1 MKTPY
6 LPFTLCVIERK
17 VRFRKTLPMYRL
29 PPYIITIILL
39 LCLLPF
45 KAQALSIDDV
55 RFGVHPEKTRMV
67 VELSEAVEFKTFVL
81 QGPYRVVV
89 DLPEFSWRVGSIE
102 KPKGAIIS
110 NVRHGVQKPG
120 ISRLVIDTTQP
131 VALRSAFV
139 LPAAAGKNNR
149 LVIDFEPVSAA
160 AFEQSKDRAY
170 GRLNSGIIPDAP
182 EQPIAAAAT
191 VPPYK
196 PVPSAQIVPQK
207 KPPFKQV
214 KPIIVID
221 PGHGGQDPGA
231 VGAGKRREKDV
242 VFAAAKQLKEQ
253 LEQTG
258 LYEVRLTRTSDKYI
272 KLHQRVAYAREHE
285 ADLFISLHADSI
297 DNPGVRGASVYTL
310 SDKASD
316 KQTAM
321 LAARENQADLIA
333 GVDLSHED
341 KEVADILIDLAMRDT
356 MNQSKFLANTLVDTM
371 GARGMKMLP
380 RPHRYAG
387 FAVLK
392 APDVPSVLI
401 EMGFMSNNS
410 EASMLSTSDYQRK
423 VASSIVDGVNV
434 YFSKVRKNNRS

>member
-1 MKTPY
+1 M
-6 LPFTLCVIERK
+6 F
-17 VRFRKTLPMYRL
+17 RL
-29 PPYIITIILL
+29 PIQIITALL
-39 LCLLPF
+39 LFCLLPF

-55 RFGVHPEKTRMV
+55 RFGVHPDKTRIV
-67 VELSEAVEFKTFVL
+67 LELSEAVEFKTFVL
-81 QGPYRVVV
+81 PDPYRVVV

-102 KPKGAIIS
+102 KPRGAVIS
-110 NVRHGVQKPG
+110 NVRHGLQKPG

-131 VALRSAFV
+131 VSLRSAFV

-160 AFEQSKDRAY
+160 AFTQSKDKAF
-170 GRLNSGIIPDAP
+170 GRLNSGIIPEAP
-182 EQPIAAAAT
+182 QEQTATAAVA

-196 PVPSAQIVPQK
+196 PTPSAQIVPQK
-207 KPPFKQV
+207 KPPYKQV

-242 VFAAAKQLKEQ
+242 VFATAKELKAQ

-258 LYEVRLTRTSDKYI
+258 LYEVRLTRTTDKYL
-272 KLHQRVAYAREHE
+272 KLHKRVEYARKQE

-356 MNQSKFLANTLVDTM
+356 MNQSKFMANTLVDTM

-423 VASSIVDGVNV
+423 VASSIVDGINV
-434 YFSKVRKNNRS
+434 YFSKVRKNNRT

>member
-1 MKTPY
+1 M
-6 LPFTLCVIERK
+6 
-17 VRFRKTLPMYRL
+17 
-29 PPYIITIILL
+29 
-39 LCLLPF
+39 
-45 KAQALSIDDV
+45 QALALSVDDV
-55 RFGVHPEKTRMV
+55 RFGVHPGKTRMV
-67 VELSEAVEFKTFVL
+67 IELSEAVEFKTFVL
-81 QGPYRVVV
+81 QDPYRVVV
-89 DLPEFSWRVGSIE
+89 DLPQFAWHVGKIE
-102 KPKGAIIS
+102 KPRGAIIS
-110 NVRHGVQKPG
+110 DVRHGLQKPG
-120 ISRLVIDTTQP
+120 ISRLVIDTTGP

-139 LPAAAGKNNR
+139 LPASAGKENR
-149 LVIDFEPVSAA
+149 LVIDFEPVSA
-160 AFEQSKDRAY
+160 QSFAQKKDKSF
-170 GRLNSGIIPDAP
+170 GRLNSDIIPSP
-182 EQPIAAAAT
+182 PQKNESRTAAAA

-196 PVPSAQIVPQK
+196 PQPSSQIVPQK
-207 KPPFKQV
+207 KPPYKQV

-221 PGHGGQDPGA
+221 AGHGGQDPGA

-242 VFAAAKQLKEQ
+242 VLATAKQLKTQ
-253 LEQTG
+253 LEKTG
-258 LYEVRLTRTSDKYI
+258 TYEVKLTRDKDKYI
-272 KLHQRVAYAREHE
+272 KLKDRVSYARKQE

-297 DNPGVRGASVYTL
+297 DNPNVRGASVYTL
-310 SDKASD
+310 SNTASD

-401 EMGFMSNNS
+401 EMGFMSNAR
-410 EASMLSTSDYQRK
+410 EASMLSTDDYQRK
-423 VASSIVDGVNV
+423 VAAGVVDGINV
-434 YFSKVRKNNRS
+434 YFSKVRKNSRT